1 MDHAAHEPLAT
12 QDLTEDNL
20 VDAVIYG
27 PHDEKVG
34 LVSHMHGAGAGAR
47 IIVDVGGFLGLGS
60 KPVAI
65 PVEHLNFMRDENGT
79 VHATTT
85 LTKDQAKE
93 LPEHRD

>member
-1 MDHAAHEPLAT
+1 MDHTTHAPLAPEE
-12 QDLTEDNL
+12 LTESNL

-27 PHDEKVG
+27 PDDEKIGSVAH
-34 LVSHMHGAGAGAR
+34 LHGSGPGAQV
-47 IIVDVGGFLGLGS
+47 IVDVGGFLGLGS

-65 PVEHLNFMRDENGT
+65 PIANLNFMRDEDRK

-85 LTKDQAKE
+85 LTKDQAKD